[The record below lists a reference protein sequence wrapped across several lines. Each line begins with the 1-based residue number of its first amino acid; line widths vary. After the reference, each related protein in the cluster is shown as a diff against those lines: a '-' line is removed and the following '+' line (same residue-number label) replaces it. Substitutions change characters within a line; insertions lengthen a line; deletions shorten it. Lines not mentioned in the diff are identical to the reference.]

1 MGYANVINFGGIRIA
16 GLSGIFKAADY
27 HKGHYEIPPYNPGTA
42 HSVYHVRNLEI
53 FRLSQIKKPI
63 DIFVSHD
70 WPTDVY
76 NHGDCSELLHFK
88 PFFADEI
95 NSNTLGSPKNEHLL
109 KLLKPSY
116 WFSAHLHVKFA
127 CVYKHSVHDPTS
139 QQTTKFLS
147 LDKCLPKRKFLQVID
162 IPTKSDASKVLSLDV
177 EWLCVLKK
185 TDHLLS
191 IDSYNQAPISQLEN
205 LNISED
211 DMKEIR
217 EDFQDSFEIPS
228 NFKAT
233 APVYQSDMSDLK
245 DVYLNEQTTLFC
257 EMLNLRYLFHL
268 MMINLS

>member
-1 MGYANVINFGGIRIA
+1 M
-16 GLSGIFKAADY
+16 
-27 HKGHYEIPPYNPGTA
+27 
-42 HSVYHVRNLEI
+42 
-53 FRLSQIKKPI
+53 
-63 DIFVSHD
+63 
-70 WPTDVY
+70 
-76 NHGDCSELLHFK
+76 
-88 PFFADEI
+88 
-95 NSNTLGSPKNEHLL
+95 
-109 KLLKPSY
+109 
-116 WFSAHLHVKFA
+116 
-127 CVYKHSVHDPTS
+127 
-139 QQTTKFLS
+139 
-147 LDKCLPKRKFLQVID
+147 ID